1 MFVVPLRVEM
11 PNLRNYITTLWEYLQ
26 CTYRSF
32 AVLKLHSVISF
43 FSCLSS
49 ADCSPCRDL
58 CDLLKLLMRDSTTD
72 AMTKTTRSTVVSV
85 SIAVCLLRWQLRQE
99 MCRQS
104 RELLINAKQLT
115 VGLWKSWRI
124 RIHHQRHRQHQ
135 HNNSSSTK
143 SLWWWF
149 CSKAAF
155 VFIIPS
161 HTEWTLTVR

>member
-32 AVLKLHSVISF
+32 AVSKLHSVISF
-43 FSCLSS
+43 FLCLSS
-49 ADCSPCRDL
+49 ADIAL
-58 CDLLKLLMRDSTTD
+58 H
-72 AMTKTTRSTVVSV
+72 VVIYVICWSFWCG
-85 SIAVCLLRWQLRQE
+85 IPRPMRWQRLLDPQ
-99 MCRQS
+99 CQS
-104 RELLINAKQLT
+104 QCACSVDSCDKKCAASRASYLHINATQLT

-124 RIHHQRHRQHQ
+124 RIHHHRHRQHQ
-135 HNNSSSTK
+135 HNNSSSIK